1 MAQFVAN
8 RCHTPSS
15 RGTLLRED
23 GPCLLAQGK
32 DAEAESC
39 CKQAISIFEKAPQ
52 GADPANFAKALD
64 EYAKV
69 LRNTNR
75 VPEAEKTEARAKAIR
90 EGVAKTEGK

>member
-1 MAQFVAN
+1 MSFRFYVESELG
-8 RCHTPSS
+8 R
-15 RGTLLRED
+15 
-23 GPCLLAQGK
+23 
-32 DAEAESC
+32 EAESC